1 MKYIALFGGSFDPP
15 HLGHVA
21 VVEALLQREDIE
33 KIIVMPTYLNPFKF
47 ESVAPSS
54 LRLKWLRDIFSSYE
68 NVVISDYE
76 VNQNKKVPSIQSVD
90 YLLQNNK
97 NLYLVIG
104 ADNLKSFDK
113 WYKYEELITKVK
125 VIIASRNSIAVNDT
139 FTLLHVSEDVSS
151 TALRKD
157 MDMSK
162 LPQKCAEEIFHY
174 YKEQN
179 AKKS

>member
-157 MDMSK
+157 MDISK
-162 LPQKCAEEIFHY
+162 LPQKCAKEIFQY
-174 YKEQN
+174 YN
-179 AKKS
+179 

>member
-157 MDMSK
+157 MNISK
-162 LPQKCAEEIFHY
+162 LPQKCAKEIFHY
-174 YKEQN
+174 YKEKN